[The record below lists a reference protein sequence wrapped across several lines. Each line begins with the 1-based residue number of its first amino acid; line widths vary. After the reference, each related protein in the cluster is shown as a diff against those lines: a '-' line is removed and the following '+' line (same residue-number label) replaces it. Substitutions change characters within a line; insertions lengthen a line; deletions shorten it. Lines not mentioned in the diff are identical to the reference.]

1 MSGMTE
7 DGGDSGGDGRDEALL
22 QAVERFALQLTDAG
36 MPRMPARIFAYLII
50 DDADDATA
58 GELVDRLRVS
68 PAAVS
73 GGLRYLVQAGLLVRE
88 RRPGARRDHY
98 RLHNDIWY
106 ETYLQR
112 IDVLRRWEDLLS
124 ETIDAVGPDKAP
136 ASLLETREFMA
147 FVRDEYPGMMER
159 WRAHRRTLD

>member
-1 MSGMTE
+1 M
-7 DGGDSGGDGRDEALL
+7 LL
-22 QAVERFALQLTDAG
+22 RAVERFAVQLTDAG
-36 MPRMPARIFAYLII
+36 MPRMAARIFAYLIV

-58 GELVDRLRVS
+58 GELADRLRVS

-73 GGLRYLVQAGLLVRE
+73 GAVRYLVQTGMLERE

-98 RLHNDIWY
+98 RLHGDIWY

-112 IDVLRRWEDLLS
+112 VALLRRWEDLLA
-124 ETIDAVGPDKAP
+124 ETIEAVGPDKAS
-136 ASLLETREFMA
+136 ASLRETRAFLA
-147 FVRDEYPGMMER
+147 FVQAEYPDMMER